1 MGQRKKKIPTIT
13 IQLSENFF
21 KMFEKERLNLCKSLG
36 LKNMTKNDFSEYL
49 AVSGTKFKYPKI
61 KNGVKNNTKKRRL

>member
-1 MGQRKKKIPTIT
+1 MANRNKRIPTIT

-21 KMFEKERLNLCKSLG
+21 KMFEQERLKLCSSLG
-36 LKNMTKNDFSEYL
+36 LKNMSKNTFSEYL

-61 KNGVKNNTKKRRL
+61 KNGVKINLKKR